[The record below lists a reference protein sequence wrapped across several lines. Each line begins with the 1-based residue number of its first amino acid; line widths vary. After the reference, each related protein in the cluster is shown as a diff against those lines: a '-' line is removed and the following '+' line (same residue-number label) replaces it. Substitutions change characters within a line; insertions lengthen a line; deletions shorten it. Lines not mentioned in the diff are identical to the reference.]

1 MASKLKRFASSNA
14 TTKQIAESLTHSEA
28 DESGYDTIP
37 LERIQLDP
45 ENPRHLGLE
54 VSNPRLVAQD
64 DARREEKL
72 AYIEK
77 LEDLALSIAS
87 QGVIT
92 PIRVYRIGREFR
104 IAHGERRYL
113 ASVMAGEVSIPAIIL
128 KEKPKT
134 LRLQQLLEN
143 FQREDL
149 SAFRRCENI
158 RSVLI
163 EAAAL
168 GEPIDSHEKLR
179 KATGI
184 GRSQA
189 FDYLA
194 VACATDDVWDAL
206 ASGQITS
213 VGAAAVISR
222 ISDPA
227 VRARAIQEG
236 IDPQGN
242 TQPTPVKTVR
252 PKGGRPAAFRF
263 PGATTN
269 ADVARRIIEAVGGA
283 GRYEV
288 DWTNAVAVSK
298 TFKQLLKDL
307 EGGVL

>member
-1 MASKLKRFASSNA
+1 MATKLKRFATSNS
-14 TTKQIAESLTHSEA
+14 TTKQIAESLTPSEA
-28 DESGYDTIP
+28 DESGYDMIP

-45 ENPRHLGLE
+45 ENPRHLGLD
-54 VSNPRLVAQD
+54 VSNPRLVD
-64 DARREEKL
+64 PEDARSEEKRD
-72 AYIEK
+72 YIEK
-77 LEDLALSIAS
+77 LEDLALSITS

-104 IAHGERRYL
+104 IAHGERRFL
-113 ASVMAGEVSIPAIIL
+113 ASIMAGAVSIPAIIL
-128 KEKPKT
+128 KEKPRT

-149 SAFRRCENI
+149 SVFRRCENI
-158 RSVLI
+158 RSVI
-163 EAAAL
+163 AEAASL
-168 GEPIDSHEKLR
+168 GEPIDSPEKLR

-189 FDYLA
+189 YDYLA
-194 VACATDDVWDAL
+194 IAGANDDIWDAL
-206 ASGQITS
+206 ERGQITS
-213 VGAAAVISR
+213 VGSAAVIAR
-222 ISDPA
+222 ISDPM
-227 VRARAIQEG
+227 VRARAISEG
-236 IDPQGN
+236 IDPHGN
-242 TQPTPVKTVR
+242 TPPSPIKSIR

-263 PGATTN
+263 PGATAN
-269 ADVARRIIEAVGGA
+269 ADVAKRIIEAVGGV